1 MEELYSLKQIRMNSF
16 HVTSQRARL
25 IWSIITKLTF
35 VRFFTSVNPDVT
47 NWVLLLSK
55 RFLAKRTL
63 IKLPHIYRC
72 SSLKNRWLHCTFQF
86 ELGADSKE
94 AWAKLGWEFKICL
107 FTLLFRLN
115 FWSQYWHPKGFSPV
129 WLLKWFSI
137 SYGLLR
143 TQRQIGHAYCFMPIL
158 MGPFCKREMDSA
170 QSIYLFYFIS
180 KESSHLDV
188 FCECAY
194 FDWIFA

>member
-1 MEELYSLKQIRMNSF
+1 MNSF

-35 VRFFTSVNPDVT
+35 VRFFTSVNSDVT

-72 SSLKNRWLHCTFQF
+72 SSLKNIDCICICVKKFSFWIRSRFQ
-86 ELGADSKE
+86 K
-94 AWAKLGWEFKICL
+94 AWWEFKICL
-107 FTLLFRLN
+107 LTLLFRLN

-137 SYGLLR
+137 SYGLLL
-143 TQRQIGHAYCFMPIL
+143 TQRQMGHAYCFMPIL
-158 MGPFCKREMDSA
+158 IGPFCKREMDSA